1 MKTQNSSLELSHF
14 PVMLSEVV
22 KISSPNSGGLFVDC
36 TFGGGGYSKAILQ
49 FPDTKVIALD
59 RDKSVISIANKLEK
73 KFKDRFKFYQI
84 KFSQIDK
91 ILKNDVDTII
101 FDLGI
106 SSIQLKDLKRGFS
119 FNSKEELDMSMGL
132 SNISAQEVI
141 NSFSETQLKLIIKT
155 FGEER
160 DASKIAKNIAKAR
173 LIKKITRVDELVE
186 IIEKSKK
193 KIFLKR

>member
-106 SSIQLKDLKRGFS
+106 SSIQLKDL
-119 FNSKEELDMSMGL
+119 
-132 SNISAQEVI
+132 
-141 NSFSETQLKLIIKT
+141 
-155 FGEER
+155 
-160 DASKIAKNIAKAR
+160 
-173 LIKKITRVDELVE
+173 
-186 IIEKSKK
+186 
-193 KIFLKR
+193 

>member
-1 MKTQNSSLELSHF
+1 
-14 PVMLSEVV
+14 
-22 KISSPNSGGLFVDC
+22 
-36 TFGGGGYSKAILQ
+36 
-49 FPDTKVIALD
+49 
-59 RDKSVISIANKLEK
+59 
-73 KFKDRFKFYQI
+73 
-84 KFSQIDK
+84 
-91 ILKNDVDTII
+91 
-101 FDLGI
+101 
-106 SSIQLKDLKRGFS
+106 
-119 FNSKEELDMSMGL
+119 MSMGL

-193 KIFLKR
+193 KFF